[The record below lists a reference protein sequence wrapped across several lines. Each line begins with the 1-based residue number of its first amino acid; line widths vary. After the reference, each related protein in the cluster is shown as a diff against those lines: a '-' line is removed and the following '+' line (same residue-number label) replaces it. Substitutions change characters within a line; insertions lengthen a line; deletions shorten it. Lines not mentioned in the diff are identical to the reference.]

1 MNTSQKIKF
10 NEKYLSQIPALQELI
25 NLGYTLLTPS
35 QALKERSSQLNNVL
49 LEDILR
55 QQLKKINKIQYKSKE
70 YLFSEENI
78 QSAIQKI
85 KNIQYNGLLKTNQ
98 EVYDLITLGTSL
110 KQTIEGNTKSFNLK
124 YIDWKDISNNVFHV
138 VPEFSLE
145 KRFSDETV
153 RPDIVLFV
161 NGIPFVVIECKAPH
175 VEVKEGISQS
185 IRNQSAEYIPKLFTY
200 VQLIMSVNKNASMY
214 GTTETQEKFWSI
226 WKEDNKDKVEECINK
241 ALSPFEKDALF
252 SGDFAKARPDFDKL
266 ESNGKR
272 TVTTQDQSLYSLCR
286 PERLLE
292 LTYLFTL
299 FDSGIKKIARYQ
311 QFFVIQS
318 LLKRIQKIESQGMRS
333 GGIVWHTQGSGKSLT
348 MVMLARCLTLKSEVE
363 NPRIILVTDRTNL
376 DKQLGNTFSACGLE
390 LKQATSGKNLIR
402 HIKNKVGIITTLIH
416 KFEKGWS
423 SEKCIDESKDIFVLV
438 DESHRTHFGSM
449 ASQMRLTLPNACYI
463 GFTGTPLFKE
473 DKKNSFLK
481 FGGLVEPSYPI
492 KQAVADKAV
501 LPLLYEARHVE
512 MRINQ
517 KAIDVWFKRVTEDLT
532 ASQKADLKR
541 KYAKAKEL
549 QRVDQVIYMI
559 AYDISDH
566 FKKNWKGTGLKAQL
580 VAPNKIS
587 AIKYRKYLEA
597 EGIHSEVIISG
608 PDMREGYETVN
619 EEPDNDV
626 IRFWNSM
633 MKRFGT
639 EKEYNNQLIKRFKNN
654 EDVDILIVVD
664 KLLTGFDAPRNTIL
678 YLCRSLKEH
687 NLLQAIARVNR
698 PFEGKD
704 FGYVIDYKGVLK
716 ELDQA
721 LTMYDALEKF
731 DETDLDQALT
741 SVNEE
746 ISKLAQRHSE
756 LWDTFKEV
764 KNKHDT
770 EALELELDDE
780 EKRDDFYDKLFAFSK
795 SLHIALST
803 EKFFENTPE
812 EKIKYYKSDLNFF
825 QKLKKSVQ
833 LRYADKVD
841 YRHYDRKIK
850 KLLDTHI
857 QANDVTQLNKPVNIF
872 DEQDFKEIKKGQG
885 VYKDK
890 LASAKA
896 DIIAHHMK
904 RAIAEKM
911 EEDPAFYEKFSKL
924 IQQAIDDFK
933 AQRLSNVEYLNT
945 VTDLRDKFVSKSYD
959 DFPENIKNKANACAY
974 YGVIT
979 PYFEAH
985 DISDSKKE
993 DIASNTALSIDQIL
1007 QKHTKVD
1014 FWDDDEAQRRAK
1026 NEIDDFLYDE
1036 LEEPLS
1042 QEQINEI
1049 IDKTMLI
1056 AKNRWRR

>member
-1 MNTSQKIKF
+1 MKPSQKIIF

-25 NLGYTLLTPS
+25 NMGYTLLTPS
-35 QALKERSSQLNNVL
+35 QALKERAGHLNNVL
-49 LEDILR
+49 LENILR

-124 YIDWKDISNNVFHV
+124 YIDWKDVSNNVFHV
-138 VPEFSLE
+138 VPEFSVE
-145 KRFSDETV
+145 KKFSDETV

-161 NGIPFVVIECKAPH
+161 NGIPFVVIECKNPKVK
-175 VEVKEGISQS
+175 VEEGISQN
-185 IRNQSAEYIPKLFTY
+185 IRNQSEEYIPKLFTY
-200 VQLIMSVNKNASMY
+200 VQLIMSVNKKKTMY
-214 GTTETQEKFWSI
+214 GTTGTQKKFWSI
-226 WKEDNKDKVEECINK
+226 WEEDNKDQVKECINK
-241 ALSPFEKDALF
+241 ALSPSEKDALF

-266 ESNGKR
+266 KSNGNR
-272 TVTTQDQSLYSLCR
+272 LVTDQDRSLYSLCR

-292 LTYLFTL
+292 LTYLFTI
-299 FDSGIKKIARYQ
+299 FDSNVKKIARYQ

-318 LLKRIQKIESQGMRS
+318 LLERIQKIDSKGRRT

-348 MVMLARCLTLKSEVE
+348 MVMLARCLTLKSEVP

-390 LKQATSGKNLIR
+390 LNQATSGKSLIR

-423 SEKCIDESKDIFVLV
+423 SENYKDESKDIFVLV

-449 ASQMRLTLPNACYI
+449 ASQMRRTLPNACYI
-463 GFTGTPLFKE
+463 GFTGTPLFKK
-473 DKKNSFLK
+473 DKNSIAK
-481 FGGLVEPSYPI
+481 FGGLVEPHYPI
-492 KQAVADKAV
+492 KQAVTDKAV

-512 MRINQ
+512 MKTDQ
-517 KAIDVWFKRVTEDLT
+517 TAIDVWFKRVTEELT
-532 ASQKADLKR
+532 ASQKADLKK
-541 KYAKAKEL
+541 KYARAKTL
-549 QRVDQVIYMI
+549 TKVDQVIYMI
-559 AYDISDH
+559 AFDISTH
-566 FKKNWKGTGLKAQL
+566 FKKNWKGTGFKAQL

-587 AIKYRKYLEA
+587 AIKYRKYLE
-597 EGIHSEVIISG
+597 EIGGIHSEVIISG
-608 PDMREGYETVN
+608 PDTREEHDKVN
-619 EEPDNDV
+619 EKPDNEV
-626 IRFWNSM
+626 LQFWDSM

-639 EKEYNNQLIKRFKNN
+639 EKEYNDQLIKQFKNF
-654 EDVDILIVVD
+654 EELDILIVVD

-678 YLCRSLKEH
+678 YLCKSLREH

-698 PFEGKD
+698 PYEGKD
-704 FGYVIDYKGVLK
+704 FGYVIDYNGVLK

-721 LTMYDALEKF
+721 LTMYGALKEF
-731 DETDLDQALT
+731 DEVNLDQALT
-741 SVNEE
+741 SVNDE

-756 LWDTFKEV
+756 LWDTFKKV
-764 KNKHDT
+764 KNKQDT

-780 EKRDDFYDKLFAFSK
+780 EKRDNFYDKFFAFSK
-795 SLHIALST
+795 SLHTALST
-803 EKFFENTPE
+803 ERFFENTSE
-812 EKIKYYKSDLNFF
+812 EKIKLYKEDLKNF
-825 QKLKKSVQ
+825 QNLKKSVQ

-857 QANDVTQLNKPVNIF
+857 QASEVTQLNKPVNIF
-872 DEQDFKEIKKGQG
+872 DDQAFKEIKKGQG
-885 VYKDK
+885 VYTKTT
-890 LASAKA
+890 SVAKA
-896 DIIAHHMK
+896 DIIAHNMK
-904 RAIAEKM
+904 RTIAEKM

-933 AQRLSNVEYLNT
+933 AQRLTDVEYLKT
-945 VTDLRDKFVSKSYD
+945 VTDLRDKFVSRNYD
-959 DFPENIKNKANACAY
+959 DVPENIKNNADACAY

-1036 LEEPLS
+1036 LEEPLL